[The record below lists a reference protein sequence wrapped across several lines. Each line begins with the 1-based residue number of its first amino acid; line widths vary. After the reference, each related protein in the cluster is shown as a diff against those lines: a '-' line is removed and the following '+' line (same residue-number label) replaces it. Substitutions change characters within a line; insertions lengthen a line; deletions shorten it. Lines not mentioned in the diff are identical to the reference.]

1 MSNTENSLMKQTKKE
16 LIAII
21 LRKDDTEKKLNK
33 KLADVELD
41 LNKAKSMINEN
52 KYTIKDLKEDL
63 DVSNGI
69 ISQRNNDVDKLTVVN
84 KDNQASYYPINSDY
98 FCLFIDAMIKFFDT
112 GISPVP
118 KEQTIDV
125 IAVREAGIKA
135 FKSPF
140 NWVEV

>member
-33 KLADVELD
+33 KLADVE
-41 LNKAKSMINEN
+41 
-52 KYTIKDLKEDL
+52 YTIKDLKEDL

-84 KDNQASYYPINSDY
+84 TRIKHSLKNAKRWNIALAI
-98 FCLFIDAMIKFFDT
+98 LFAC
-112 GISPVP
+112 
-118 KEQTIDV
+118 
-125 IAVREAGIKA
+125 AVAAAIV
-135 FKSPF
+135 F
-140 NWVEV
+140 